1 MWVCSKCESNNAY
14 PKESQTIENN
24 SRYPR
29 ERTFLQGEQ
38 GEIREITIVQMKDI
52 LFSTLFRIFL

>member
-24 SRYPR
+24 SRFPR

-38 GEIREITIVQMKDI
+38 GEIRKTTTVQMKDI